1 MKINIKIFALII
13 LVFTINH
20 SFANQKNNNDVKVL
34 HTIEFDYK
42 NYLEE
47 RQFAYE
53 YFWNKK
59 SQYMPWI
66 TLEHIGVAFYD
77 INNDGQKEL
86 FAFVNGKDMCPRA
99 GCPFEIFCMYKG
111 IYQRILWSGG
121 EIESGMITD
130 VPRILNSIHNK
141 YHDIS
146 FRDPLKEP
154 EIAIWQWN
162 GKNYE

>member
-1 MKINIKIFALII
+1 MKINIKIFVLIF

-20 SFANQKNNNDVKVL
+20 SFANQKNNNEVKVL
-34 HTIEFDYK
+34 HIIEFDYK
-42 NYLEE
+42 NYPEE
-47 RQFAYE
+47 RKFAYE
-53 YFWNKK
+53 YFWKK
-59 SQYMPWI
+59 EGQYMPWI
-66 TLEHIGVAFYD
+66 TLEHIGIAFYD

-86 FAFVNGKDMCPRA
+86 FTFVNGGDMCPRA
-99 GCPFEIFCMYKG
+99 GCPFEIFSMSQG
-111 IYQRILWSGG
+111 VYQRILWSGG

-130 VPRILNSIHNK
+130 SPRVLNSIHNK

-146 FRDPLKEP
+146 FGDPLKEP